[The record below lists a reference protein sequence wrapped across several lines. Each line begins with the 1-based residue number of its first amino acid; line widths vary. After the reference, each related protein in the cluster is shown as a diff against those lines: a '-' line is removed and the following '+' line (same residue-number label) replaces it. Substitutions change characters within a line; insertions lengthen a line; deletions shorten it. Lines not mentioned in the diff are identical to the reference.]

1 MTTAL
6 VVCALAGGLT
16 VGATL
21 MSSSRTEAGS
31 RGTVPAIATEE
42 YGRRLV
48 AQTSEIIGP
57 DHPDPT
63 MRYSGIRMA
72 CASCHLGAG
81 TEPGTLSLLQSA
93 ASYPRFSGRD
103 GGVRDL
109 LDRINGC
116 MTRSMNGR
124 ELPRDSPEMIAIA
137 AYVTSLGD
145 LYAAMGESQ
154 RAVSEQPAF
163 KTPHRAADLQ
173 AGKAVFDNRCAICHR
188 ADGGGLP
195 ATPSRIDGYVFP
207 PLWGPDSFNNGA
219 GMNRVLTAA
228 RFIKAKMPLGEA
240 DLTDDQTFDVAAYIN
255 SQPRPQMA
263 DLEKDYPDRSTKPI
277 DGTYGPFADPFPIE
291 QHRFGPFT
299 PIEQHYKALK
309 KPS

>member
-1 MTTAL
+1 MPTQRQRKERVYRLFTRIASAMANPHRLELLDLL
-6 VVCALAGGLT
+6 VQAPRTVEELARESG
-16 VGATL
+16 
-21 MSSSRTEAGS
+21 MS
-31 RGTVPAIATEE
+31 IANTSQHLQ
-42 YGRRLV
+42 RLKQARLV
-48 AQTSEIIGP
+48 MAKREGLY
-57 DHPDPT
+57 
-63 MRYSGIRMA
+63 MRYRLA
-72 CASCHLGAG
+72 DPAVARLW
-81 TEPGTLSLLQSA
+81 L
-93 ASYPRFSGRD
+93 
-103 GGVRDL
+103 
-109 LDRINGC
+109 
-116 MTRSMNGR
+116 
-124 ELPRDSPEMIAIA
+124 EL
-137 AYVTSLGD
+137 
-145 LYAAMGESQ
+145 
-154 RAVSEQPAF
+154 RAVGEQQLDEVEQALDAYRTRRHEF
-163 KTPHRAADLQ
+163 EKVSIDELRDRLQ

-240 DLTDDQTFDVAAYIN
+240 DLTDDQAFDVAAYIN

-291 QHRFGPFT
+291 QHRFGPFP